1 MTLAAAAAVLVG
13 TGCMTSPKW
22 DDTATASLHAEVADM
37 FNDMGAADFDK
48 ILAKISDDATAFDLD
63 VKNAPVQIYGKAG
76 VKAMFAEL
84 KQAIDASQ
92 GGFKMDVSIV
102 KHTTH
107 ATPIMGYS
115 AVEFDQTVTM
125 GDQKMGP
132 LKLRASAVARRI
144 DGKWHYDHWHLS
156 LREASMAPGSGG

>member
-22 DDTATASLHAEVADM
+22 DDTATESLHAEVGDM

-48 ILAKISDDATAFDLD
+48 ILEKISDDATAFDLD
-63 VKNAPVQIYGKAG
+63 AKNTPVQIYGKAG
-76 VKAMFAEL
+76 VKEMFDGL
-84 KQAIDASQ
+84 KKAVEQSQ
-92 GGFKMDVSIV
+92 GGFKMDVQIV
-102 KHTTH
+102 KHVTH

-115 AVEFDQTVTM
+115 AVEFDQTITM

-132 LKLRASAVARRI
+132 FKMRASAVARRI

-156 LREASMAPGSGG
+156 FREMPAMPGGGG